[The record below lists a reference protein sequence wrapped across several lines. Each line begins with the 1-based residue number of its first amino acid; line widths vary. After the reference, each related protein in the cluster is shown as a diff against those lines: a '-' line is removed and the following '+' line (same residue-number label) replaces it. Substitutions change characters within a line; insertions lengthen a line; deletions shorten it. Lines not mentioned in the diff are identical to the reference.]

1 MKPEELLQTFRETG
15 ALLKGHFE
23 LRSGLHSP
31 EYFQC
36 ALLLQYPAV
45 AERLC
50 KALVAGMRA
59 SPALKLTAECVI
71 SPALGGLFVG
81 HEVARALGLPHI
93 FAEKEAGKLVM
104 RRGFEIRRGQKF
116 VVAEDVITRGG
127 RVQETIDIVEKS
139 GGIVVAIAVLVN
151 RSGGKVSFK
160 YPLFSLLEMEPV
172 TYEPAGC
179 PLCKRGEPM
188 VHPGSAAAGKAKA
201 DGIK

>member
-1 MKPEELLQTFRETG
+1 MKPEEMLQTFRETG
-15 ALLKGHFE
+15 ALLHGHFE

-50 KALVAGMRA
+50 KAVVMKMQS
-59 SPALKLTAECVI
+59 SPTRKYAADSVI

-81 HEVARALGLPHI
+81 HDVARALGLPHI
-93 FAEKEAGKLVM
+93 FAEKEAGRLVV
-104 RRGFEIRRGQKF
+104 RRGFEIRKGQKF
-116 VVAEDVITRGG
+116 VIAEDVITRGG

-139 GGIVVAIAVLVN
+139 GGIVVAIVVLVN

-172 TYEPAGC
+172 TYEPASC

-188 VHPGSAAAGKAKA
+188 THPGSAGAEKTKAG
-201 DGIK
+201 